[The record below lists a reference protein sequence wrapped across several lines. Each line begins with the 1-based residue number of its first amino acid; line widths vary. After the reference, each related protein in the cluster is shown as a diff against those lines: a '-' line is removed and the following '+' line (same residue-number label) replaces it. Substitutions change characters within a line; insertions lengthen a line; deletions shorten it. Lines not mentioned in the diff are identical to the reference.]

1 MASFLHRL
9 GRGAFRQRRAVLAAW
24 LLTLTAAVT
33 CVIAFGGTTDDEFT
47 VPGSP
52 AQTAMDSLR
61 KKLPSAAGTSAQ
73 IVFVA
78 PEGHRVTEPGYA
90 EAVSATMAAAG
101 RAPQVVGVTDPVRSK
116 VISAD
121 RTAALG
127 QVRYRVT
134 RAGLHDGSL
143 ASLERTTR
151 PARDAGLTV
160 EVGGSA
166 YGTGSGRST
175 GHGKEAMGVAV
186 ALVVL
191 AITFG
196 SLFAAGMPLLT
207 AITGVALTLLGLSAL
222 TGVLTVSGTAPSL
235 ASMLGLAVGID
246 YALFILSRHRSQ
258 LAAGMDTEESA
269 ARATATAGSAVV
281 FAGLTVVIALCGL
294 AVVRIPF
301 LTVMGMAGAAAVLVA
316 VGVSTTLLPALM
328 GFAGERLRP
337 KPGSRAARREQAA
350 HGGGRHGEPPAGP
363 GGPAHG
369 RDGSADGQ
377 GGSSHGRDGSADGQ
391 GGSSQGRDGSS
402 HGRDGSFDG
411 RGGQGGDGVRRTAGE
426 RWGRIA
432 VRRPLLTLSVL
443 LIGLVTVAVPAR
455 DLRLALPDNGS
466 APAGSG
472 QRQAYDLVSE
482 KFGPGFNGP
491 LLVLADTTR
500 APNPRA
506 ATAALVEDLEATD
519 GIASVGTPQVVGD
532 GSAAVIQAVP
542 ETGPADDRTRDVV
555 ERIRD
560 EAAGWRERTGA
571 EVSVTGT
578 TAVNIDVSDR
588 LAGSLLPFA
597 LVVVGLSLLLLLLV
611 FRSVVV
617 PLKACLGFLLSV
629 AATFG
634 AVVAVFQWGWLAG
647 ALGVAETG
655 PVVSILPVL
664 VMAVLFGLA
673 MDYEV
678 FLVSRMR
685 EAYVHGAAPREA
697 VLAGSRHA
705 SRVVTAAALIMFAV
719 FAGFVPGGS
728 TMLKPIAFALAVGV
742 LIDAFL
748 IRMTLVPAVLA
759 LVGRAGWWLPGWLD
773 RLLPDLDIEGERL
786 TAGRPAGGTGPRAGA
801 GYELDGAR

>member
-1 MASFLHRL
+1 MASLLHRL
-9 GRGAFRQRRAVLAAW
+9 GRGSFRHRRAVLAAW
-24 LLTLTAAVT
+24 LLALTAVIT

-52 AQTAMDSLR
+52 AQTAMDTL
-61 KKLPSAAGTSAQ
+61 KKELPSAAGTSAQ

-78 PEGHRVTEPGYA
+78 PAGHHITEPRYA
-90 EAVSATMAAAG
+90 RAVSATMAEAG
-101 RAPQVVGVTDPVRSK
+101 KAPQVVGVTDPVQGK
-116 VISAD
+116 VISPD
-121 RTAALG
+121 RTTALG
-127 QVRYRVT
+127 QVRYQVT
-134 RAGLHDGSL
+134 RAGLHDDSL
-143 ASLERTTR
+143 TSLEGTTG

-160 EVGGSA
+160 RVGGSA
-166 YGTGSGRST
+166 YGSGKST
-175 GHGKEAMGVAV
+175 GHSKELMGAAV
-186 ALVVL
+186 ALLVL
-191 AITFG
+191 TITFG

-207 AITGVALTLLGLSAL
+207 AVTGVAVTLLGLSAL
-222 TGVLTVSGTAPSL
+222 TGVLTISGTASSL

-258 LAAGMDTEESA
+258 LAGGMGTEESA

-281 FAGLTVVIALCGL
+281 FAGLTVIIALCGL

-301 LTVMGMAGAAAVLVA
+301 LTVMGVGGAAAVLVA

-337 KPGSRAARREQAA
+337 RPGSRAARREQAA
-350 HGGGRHGEPPAGP
+350 HGEQAGRPGPSARGEEGQRGGH
-363 GGPAHG
+363 
-369 RDGSADGQ
+369 RDGS
-377 GGSSHGRDGSADGQ
+377 GGSGGHGA
-391 GGSSQGRDGSS
+391 
-402 HGRDGSFDG
+402 
-411 RGGQGGDGVRRTAGE
+411 RGTMGE

-432 VRRPLLTLSVL
+432 VRRPLLTLSAV
-443 LIGLVTVAVPAR
+443 LIGLLAVAVPAR
-455 DLRLALPDNGS
+455 DLQLALPDNGS

-491 LLVLADTTR
+491 LLVLADTSR
-500 APNPRA
+500 AGNPRA
-506 ATAALVEDLEATD
+506 ATATLVQDLKAADGVAAVGEPQGIGHGGAAL
-519 GIASVGTPQVVGD
+519 IQVVPDSGPSD
-532 GSAAVIQAVP
+532 D
-542 ETGPADDRTRDVV
+542 ETEELV

-560 EAAGWRERTGA
+560 EATGWQQETGA
-571 EVSVTGT
+571 KVSVTGT
-578 TAVNIDVSDR
+578 TAVNIDVSAR
-588 LAGSLLPFA
+588 LASSLLPFA

-617 PLKACLGFLLSV
+617 PLKASLGFLLSV
-629 AATFG
+629 GATFG
-634 AVVAVFQWGWLAG
+634 AVVAVFQWGWLAS

-655 PVVSILPVL
+655 PVVSILPIL

-678 FLVSRMR
+678 FMVSRMR
-685 EAYVHGAAPREA
+685 EAHAHGATPREA

-719 FAGFVPGGS
+719 FASFVPGGS

-748 IRMTLVPAVLA
+748 VRMTLVPAVLA
-759 LVGRAGWWLPGWLD
+759 LVGRAGWWLPKWLD

-786 TAGRPAGGTGPRAGA
+786 AADAGKGGSDRDGPGLPVAIGGAFTQDRPRQ
-801 GYELDGAR
+801 DGRR

>member
-1 MASFLHRL
+1 MASLLHRL
-9 GRGAFRQRRAVLAAW
+9 GRGSFRHRRAVLAAW
-24 LLTLTAAVT
+24 LLALSAVIT

-52 AQTAMDSLR
+52 AQTAMDTL
-61 KKLPSAAGTSAQ
+61 KKELPSAAGTSAQ

-78 PEGHRVTEPGYA
+78 PAGHHITEPRYA
-90 EAVSATMAAAG
+90 RAVSATMAEAG
-101 RAPQVVGVTDPVRSK
+101 KAPQVVGVTDPVQGK
-116 VISAD
+116 VISPD
-121 RTAALG
+121 RTTALG
-127 QVRYRVT
+127 QVRYQVT
-134 RAGLHDGSL
+134 RAGLHDDSL
-143 ASLERTTR
+143 TSLEGTTG

-160 EVGGSA
+160 RVGGSA
-166 YGTGSGRST
+166 YGSGKST
-175 GHGKEAMGVAV
+175 GHSKELMGAAV
-186 ALVVL
+186 ALLVL
-191 AITFG
+191 TITFG

-207 AITGVALTLLGLSAL
+207 AVTGVAVTLLGLSAL
-222 TGVLTVSGTAPSL
+222 TGVLTISGTASSL

-258 LAAGMDTEESA
+258 LAGGMDTEESA

-281 FAGLTVVIALCGL
+281 FAGLTVIIALCGL

-301 LTVMGMAGAAAVLVA
+301 LTVMGVGGAAAVLVA

-337 KPGSRAARREQAA
+337 RPGSRAARREQAA
-350 HGGGRHGEPPAGP
+350 HSEQATPREQAGHHEQAGRRGP
-363 GGPAHG
+363 SAHG
-369 RDGSADGQ
+369 DEGQRGGHRDGS
-377 GGSSHGRDGSADGQ
+377 GGSG
-391 GGSSQGRDGSS
+391 
-402 HGRDGSFDG
+402 G
-411 RGGQGGDGVRRTAGE
+411 RGARGTMGE

-432 VRRPLLTLSVL
+432 VRRPLLTLSAV
-443 LIGLVTVAVPAR
+443 LIGLLAVAVPAR
-455 DLRLALPDNGS
+455 DLQLALPDNGS

-491 LLVLADTTR
+491 LLVLADTSR
-500 APNPRA
+500 AGNPRA
-506 ATAALVEDLEATD
+506 ATATLVQDLKAADGVAAVGEPQGIGHGHAAL
-519 GIASVGTPQVVGD
+519 IQVVPDSGPSD
-532 GSAAVIQAVP
+532 D
-542 ETGPADDRTRDVV
+542 ETEELV

-560 EAAGWRERTGA
+560 EATGWQQETGA
-571 EVSVTGT
+571 KVSVTGT
-578 TAVNIDVSDR
+578 TAVNIDVSAR
-588 LAGSLLPFA
+588 LASSLLPFA

-617 PLKACLGFLLSV
+617 PLKASLGFLLSV
-629 AATFG
+629 GATFG
-634 AVVAVFQWGWLAG
+634 AVVAVFQWGWLAS

-655 PVVSILPVL
+655 PVVSILPIL

-678 FLVSRMR
+678 FMVSRMR
-685 EAYVHGAAPREA
+685 EAHAHGATPREA

-719 FAGFVPGGS
+719 FASFVPGGS

-748 IRMTLVPAVLA
+748 VRMTLVPAVLA
-759 LVGRAGWWLPGWLD
+759 LVGRAGWWLPKWLD

-786 TAGRPAGGTGPRAGA
+786 AADAGKGGSDRDGPGLPAAIGGAFTQDRPRQ
-801 GYELDGAR
+801 DGRR

>member
-1 MASFLHRL
+1 MASLLHRL
-9 GRGAFRQRRAVLAAW
+9 GRGAFRHRRAVLAAW
-24 LLTLTAAVT
+24 LLILTAVVT
-33 CVIAFGGTTDDEFT
+33 CVITFGGTTDDEFT

-52 AQTAMDSLR
+52 AQTAMDTLQ
-61 KKLPSAAGTSAQ
+61 KELPSAAGTSAQ

-78 PEGHRVTEPGYA
+78 PEGHEITEPQYA
-90 EAVSATMAAAG
+90 AAVSATMARAD

-116 VISAD
+116 VVSPD

-127 QVRYRVT
+127 QVRYQVG
-134 RAGLHDGSL
+134 RAGLHEDSL
-143 ASLERTTR
+143 TSLERTTR
-151 PARDAGLTV
+151 PAKDAGLTV

-166 YGTGSGRST
+166 YGSSKST
-175 GHGKEAMGVAV
+175 GHTKELMGVAV

-191 AITFG
+191 TITFG

-207 AITGVALTLLGLSAL
+207 AITGVAVTLLGLSAL
-222 TGVLTVSGTAPSL
+222 TGVLTISSTAPSL

-258 LAAGMDTEESA
+258 LATGMDTEESV

-281 FAGLTVVIALCGL
+281 FAGLTVIIALCGL

-301 LTVMGMAGAAAVLVA
+301 LTVMGVGGAAAVLIA

-337 KPGSRAARREQAA
+337 KPDSRAARREQAA
-350 HGGGRHGEPPAGP
+350 HTGEFD
-363 GGPAHG
+363 GGP
-369 RDGSADGQ
+369 
-377 GGSSHGRDGSADGQ
+377 
-391 GGSSQGRDGSS
+391 
-402 HGRDGSFDG
+402 
-411 RGGQGGDGVRRTAGE
+411 RTMGE

-432 VRRPLLTLSVL
+432 VRRPLLTLLAV
-443 LIGLVTVAVPAR
+443 LIGLLAVAVPAR

-472 QRQAYDLVSE
+472 QRQTYDTVSE

-491 LLVLADTTR
+491 LLVHADTSR
-500 APNPRA
+500 ATDPQT
-506 ATAALVEDLEATD
+506 ATAALVKDLKAAD
-519 GIASVGTPQVVGD
+519 GVAAVGKPQVVDHGH
-532 GSAAVIQAVP
+532 AAVIQVVP
-542 ETGPADDRTRDVV
+542 TSGPADEKTKNLVQHIRNEAPTWQRQTRAV
-555 ERIRD
+555 
-560 EAAGWRERTGA
+560 
-571 EVSVTGT
+571 VSVTGT

-588 LAGSLLPFA
+588 LASSLIPFA

-617 PLKACLGFLLSV
+617 PLKASLGFLLSV

-655 PVVSILPVL
+655 PVVSILPIL

-678 FLVSRMR
+678 FMVSRMR

-719 FAGFVPGGS
+719 FASFVPGGS

-742 LIDAFL
+742 VIDAFL
-748 IRMTLVPAVLA
+748 VRMTLVPAVLA
-759 LVGRAGWWLPGWLD
+759 LVGRAGWWLPKWLD

-786 TAGRPAGGTGPRAGA
+786 AADRQLDAADGHGPGLPVAAGGAFR
-801 GYELDGAR
+801 EDRH

>member
-1 MASFLHRL
+1 MASLLYRL
-9 GRGAFRQRRAVLAAW
+9 GRGAFRHRRAVSAAW
-24 LLTLTAAVT
+24 LLVLTAVVA
-33 CVIAFGGTTDDEFT
+33 CVITFGGTTDDEFT

-52 AQTAMDSLR
+52 AQTAMDTLGR
-61 KKLPSAAGTSAQ
+61 ELPSAAGTSAQ

-78 PEGHRVTEPGYA
+78 PHGHTVTEPQYA
-90 EAVSATMAAAG
+90 HAISSSMAAADT
-101 RAPQVVGVTDPVRSK
+101 APQVVAVTDPVHSK
-116 VISAD
+116 VMSPD

-127 QVRYRVT
+127 QVRYQVT
-134 RAGLHDGSL
+134 RAGLHGDSL
-143 ASLERTTR
+143 TALEKTTR
-151 PARDAGLTV
+151 PAKDAGLTV

-166 YGTGSGRST
+166 YGSGKST
-175 GHGKEAMGVAV
+175 GHTKELMGVAV

-191 AITFG
+191 TITFG
-196 SLFAAGMPLLT
+196 SLFAAGMPLVT
-207 AITGVALTLLGLSAL
+207 AITAVAVTLLGLSAL
-222 TGVLTVSGTAPSL
+222 TGVLTISSTAPSL

-281 FAGLTVVIALCGL
+281 FAGLTVIIALCGL

-301 LTVMGMAGAAAVLVA
+301 LTVMGLAGAAAVLIA
-316 VGVSTTLLPALM
+316 IGVSTTLLPALM
-328 GFAGERLRP
+328 GLAGERLRP

-350 HGGGRHGEPPAGP
+350 HSAGYGGRGP
-363 GGPAHG
+363 L
-369 RDGSADGQ
+369 
-377 GGSSHGRDGSADGQ
+377 
-391 GGSSQGRDGSS
+391 
-402 HGRDGSFDG
+402 
-411 RGGQGGDGVRRTAGE
+411 GE

-432 VRRPLLTLSVL
+432 LRRPLLTLLAV
-443 LIGLVTVAVPAR
+443 LIGLLTVALPAR

-472 QRQAYDLVSE
+472 QRQTYDTVSE

-491 LLVLADTTR
+491 LLLLADTSR
-500 APNPRA
+500 ADSA
-506 ATAALVEDLEATD
+506 QQATAALVQDLKATD
-519 GIASVGTPQVVGD
+519 GVAEVGRPQTVPHQD
-532 GSAAVIQAVP
+532 AAVIQVVP
-542 ETGPADDRTRDVV
+542 KTGPADERTKDLV
-555 ERIRD
+555 EHIRD
-560 EAAGWRERTGA
+560 QAPDWRERTGA
-571 EVSVTGT
+571 QVSVTGT

-588 LAGSLLPFA
+588 LAGSLVPFA

-617 PLKACLGFLLSV
+617 PLKAGLGFLLSV

-634 AVVAVFQWGWLAG
+634 AVVAVFQWGWLAS

-655 PVVSILPVL
+655 PVVSILPIL

-678 FLVSRMR
+678 FMVSRMR
-685 EAYVHGAAPREA
+685 EAYVRGAEPREA

-719 FAGFVPGGS
+719 FASFVPGGS
-728 TMLKPIAFALAVGV
+728 SILKPIAFALAVGV
-742 LIDAFL
+742 LIDAFAV
-748 IRMTLVPAVLA
+748 RMTLVPAVLA
-759 LVGRAGWWLPGWLD
+759 LVGRAGWWLPKWLD

-786 TAGRPAGGTGPRAGA
+786 AAAPGPTDQESRPAPVPTGSGPGA
-801 GYELDGAR
+801 P

>member
-1 MASFLHRL
+1 MASLLYRL
-9 GRGAFRQRRAVLAAW
+9 GRGAFRRRRAVLAAW
-24 LLTLTAAVT
+24 LLVLTAVVT
-33 CVIAFGGTTDDEFT
+33 CVITFGGTTDDEFT

-52 AQTAMDSLR
+52 AQTAMDTLER
-61 KKLPSAAGTSAQ
+61 ELPSAAGASAQ

-78 PEGHRVTEPGYA
+78 PHGHAVTEPRYARAISSTMA
-90 EAVSATMAAAG
+90 EAG
-101 RAPQVVGVTDPVRSK
+101 KAPQVVAVTDPVRAK
-116 VISAD
+116 VISPD
-121 RTAALG
+121 RTTALG
-127 QVRYRVT
+127 QVRYQVG
-134 RAGLHDGSL
+134 RAGLHDDSL
-143 ASLERTTR
+143 PALEKSTG
-151 PARDAGLTV
+151 PAKDAGLTV

-166 YGTGSGRST
+166 YGSGKST
-175 GHGKEAMGVAV
+175 GHAKELMGVAV

-191 AITFG
+191 TITFG

-207 AITGVALTLLGLSAL
+207 AVTGVAVTLLGLSAL
-222 TGVLTVSGTAPSL
+222 TGALTISSTAPSL

-258 LAAGMDTEESA
+258 LATGMDTEESA

-281 FAGLTVVIALCGL
+281 FAGLTVIIALCGL

-301 LTVMGMAGAAAVLVA
+301 LTVMGIAGAAAVLIA
-316 VGVSTTLLPALM
+316 VGVSTTLLPAVM

-350 HGGGRHGEPPAGP
+350 HEAEFGAQGAEHSAGY
-363 GGPAHG
+363 
-369 RDGSADGQ
+369 D
-377 GGSSHGRDGSADGQ
+377 
-391 GGSSQGRDGSS
+391 
-402 HGRDGSFDG
+402 DG
-411 RGGQGGDGVRRTAGE
+411 RGGHGHGPGHAAGHGTRRPMGE

-432 VRRPLLTLSVL
+432 IRRPLFTLLAVL
-443 LIGLVTVAVPAR
+443 VCLLTVALPAR
-455 DLRLALPDNGS
+455 DLQLALPDNGS
-466 APAGSG
+466 APTGSG
-472 QRQAYDLVSE
+472 QRQTYDTVSE

-491 LLVLADTTR
+491 LLVLADTSR
-500 APNPRA
+500 AGSPHQ
-506 ATAALVEDLEATD
+506 ATATLVKDLKAVD
-519 GIASVGTPQVVGD
+519 GVAMVGEPQLVPD
-532 GSAAVIQAVP
+532 QDAAVIQVVP
-542 ETGPADDRTRDVV
+542 RTGPADERTKNLV
-555 ERIRD
+555 EHIRD
-560 EAAGWRERTGA
+560 EAPDWRERTGA

-588 LAGSLLPFA
+588 LAASLVPFA

-617 PLKACLGFLLSV
+617 PLKASLGFLLSV

-634 AVVAVFQWGWLAG
+634 AVVAVFQWGWLAS

-655 PVVSILPVL
+655 PVVSILPIL

-678 FLVSRMR
+678 FMVSRMR

-719 FAGFVPGGS
+719 FASFIPGGS
-728 TMLKPIAFALAVGV
+728 TILKPIAFALAVGV
-742 LIDAFL
+742 LIDAFVV
-748 IRMTLVPAVLA
+748 RMTLVPAVLA
-759 LVGRAGWWLPGWLD
+759 LVGRAGWWLPKWLD

-786 TAGRPAGGTGPRAGA
+786 AAAPRSAPGPAPGLAPGPETGSVEPEAEPAAVPTVTGPSRP
-801 GYELDGAR
+801 

>member
-1 MASFLHRL
+1 MASLLYRL
-9 GRGAFRQRRAVLAAW
+9 GRGAFRRRRAVLAAW
-24 LLTLTAAVT
+24 LLILTAVVT

-52 AQTAMDSLR
+52 AQTAMDTL
-61 KKLPSAAGTSAQ
+61 KKELPSAAGTSAQ

-78 PEGHRVTEPGYA
+78 PEGHEITEPRYA
-90 EAVSATMAAAG
+90 AAVSATMAQAG

-116 VISAD
+116 AVSPD

-127 QVRYRVT
+127 QVRYQVS
-134 RAGLHDGSL
+134 RAGLHDDSL
-143 ASLERTTR
+143 TSLERTIR
-151 PARDAGLTV
+151 PAKDAGLTV

-166 YGTGSGRST
+166 YGSGKST
-175 GHGKEAMGVAV
+175 GHTKELVGVAV
-186 ALVVL
+186 ALAVL
-191 AITFG
+191 TITFG

-207 AITGVALTLLGLSAL
+207 AITGVAVTLLGLSAL
-222 TGVLTVSGTAPSL
+222 TGVLTISSTAPSL

-258 LAAGMDTEESA
+258 LATGMDTEESA

-281 FAGLTVVIALCGL
+281 FAGLTVIIALCGL

-301 LTVMGMAGAAAVLVA
+301 LTVMGVGGAAAVLVA

-328 GFAGERLRP
+328 AFAGERLRP
-337 KPGSRAARREQAA
+337 KPDSRAARREQAA
-350 HGGGRHGEPPAGP
+350 HIGEF
-363 GGPAHG
+363 
-369 RDGSADGQ
+369 DG
-377 GGSSHGRDGSADGQ
+377 
-391 GGSSQGRDGSS
+391 
-402 HGRDGSFDG
+402 G
-411 RGGQGGDGVRRTAGE
+411 RGGLDGGRRTRGERSGGTMGE

-432 VRRPLLTLSVL
+432 VRRPLLTLLAV
-443 LIGLVTVAVPAR
+443 LIGLLAVAVPAR
-455 DLRLALPDNGS
+455 DLQLALPDNGS
-466 APAGSG
+466 APAGSS
-472 QRQAYDLVSE
+472 QRQAYDTVSE

-491 LLVLADTTR
+491 LLVHADTSR
-500 APNPRA
+500 ATDPQT
-506 ATAALVEDLEATD
+506 ATAALVKDLKAAD
-519 GIASVGTPQVVGD
+519 GVAAVGQPQVVDHGN
-532 GSAAVIQAVP
+532 AAVIQVVP
-542 ETGPADDRTRDVV
+542 TSGPADEKTKNLVQH
-555 ERIRD
+555 IRD
-560 EAAGWRERTGA
+560 EAPTWQRQTRA

-588 LAGSLLPFA
+588 LAGSLIPFA

-617 PLKACLGFLLSV
+617 PLKASLGFVLSV

-647 ALGVAETG
+647 ALGVAGTG
-655 PVVSILPVL
+655 PVVSILPIL

-678 FLVSRMR
+678 FMVSRMR

-719 FAGFVPGGS
+719 FASFVPGGS

-748 IRMTLVPAVLA
+748 VRMTLVPAVLA
-759 LVGRAGWWLPGWLD
+759 LVGRAGWWLPRWLD

-786 TAGRPAGGTGPRAGA
+786 TAERQSDATDGRGPGLPLAVGGAFQEDRH
-801 GYELDGAR
+801 